1 MATVDGL
8 DTVLKNLNA
17 AIDDIEGKSMAGL
30 MAGGLIIQGDSQK
43 RVPVEYGNLRGSAY
57 TRKAQDRSQAVEVG
71 YTASYAVFVHENMEQ
86 KLAGQE
92 RPSGLGVYWGP
103 KGEPKFLEKAVR
115 EKADAVVRAVR
126 AYAKVPG

>member
-57 TRKAQDRSQAVEVG
+57 TRKAQDGSQAVEVG

-126 AYAKVPG
+126 AYAKVSG